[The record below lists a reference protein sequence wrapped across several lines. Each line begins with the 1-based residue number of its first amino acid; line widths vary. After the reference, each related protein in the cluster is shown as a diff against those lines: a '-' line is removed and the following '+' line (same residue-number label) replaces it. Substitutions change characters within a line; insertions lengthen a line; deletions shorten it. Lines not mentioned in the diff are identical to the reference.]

1 MKLTQCLL
9 SLIPFFLISI
19 APAKADTPEELK
31 NWCTEIGNS
40 VTRLKWKVDPC
51 AGIHWIEGGKS
62 VKGRPLVY
70 ATFGDPNA
78 ENTTLIFSTVHG
90 DEITPLYIALQL
102 AHWLQERQGQ
112 LIKTRVVIAPLVN
125 PDGFLHT
132 PKTRVNENGV
142 DLNRNLKTHDWEAKA
157 LPYWKTRYRGDPR
170 RNPGLKARSEPET
183 IFQEELI
190 RKVKPQKIL
199 SIHSPL
205 NFLDYDGPTHLS
217 LSRFP
222 KQYVLECD
230 RLRRRLKATSSVF
243 YPGSLG
249 NFAGQEMGIPT
260 LTLELPSA
268 DPRKADAY
276 WKKFAQGIRTMIQ
289 FAVPSYAGTITAAPG
304 G

>member
-1 MKLTQCLL
+1 MKSTFSLL
-9 SLIPFFLISI
+9 LFCIPLVFLGTSVRAADPSI
-19 APAKADTPEELK
+19 AIK
-31 NWCTEIGNS
+31 NWCSEVQKS
-40 VTRLKWKVDPC
+40 VSDLKWKVNSC
-51 AGIHWIEGGKS
+51 EGISWIEGGKS

-70 ATFGDPNA
+70 ATFGDPQA
-78 ENTTLIFSTVHG
+78 ENTTLVFSTVHG
-90 DEITPLYIALQL
+90 DEVTPLYIALQL
-102 AHWLQERQGQ
+102 AQWLKERQGQ

-125 PDGFLHT
+125 PDGFFHI

-142 DLNRNLKTHDWEAKA
+142 DINRNLKTHDWDSKA
-157 LPYWKTRYRGDPR
+157 LPYWKTRYRGDRR
-170 RNPGLKARSEPET
+170 RNPGPKAGSEPET
-183 IFQEELI
+183 IFTEELI
-190 RKVKPQKIL
+190 RRVKPQKIL

-222 KQYVLECD
+222 KQYVMECD
-230 RLRRRLKATSSVF
+230 RLRRQLKATSSVF

-268 DPRKADAY
+268 DPKKADAY

-289 FAVPSYAGTITAAPG
+289 FTVPNYATLSAPSG
-304 G
+304 S